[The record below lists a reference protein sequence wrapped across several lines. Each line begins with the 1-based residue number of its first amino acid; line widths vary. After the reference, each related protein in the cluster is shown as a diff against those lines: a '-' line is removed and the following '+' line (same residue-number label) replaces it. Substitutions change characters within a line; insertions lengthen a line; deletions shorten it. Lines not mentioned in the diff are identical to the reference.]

1 MSDQVLQASL
11 AYFTAPLAST
21 LSGAWFLRE
30 RLSPLQVL
38 SMAVAA
44 VGVVVLTAAVGHMPW
59 LALAIALT
67 GSFDGL
73 VRKLTPTDG
82 FISLAV
88 ETTVMTPF
96 VLAYLGYL
104 AVTGTATGNVP
115 GTLGLLMLAGPV
127 TTVPF
132 LCFGR
137 AIHGLRLSTMGILQY
152 FTPSIQ
158 LLAVFLFRE
167 PFPAAELVSFAC
179 IGTAVVI
186 YTADSLY
193 WAVRQARLE
202 SHRTA
207 DDRSVTIV
215 GAAVALPPRGLRQR
229 QGGSATA
236 TPTST
241 VQLPPQPRQCNCH
254 PNLSRSRQRDQWIT
268 SPPAR
273 VNIARSRATSW
284 EFSGHANQRAEPSH
298 IAAVKP
304 PLKNRPSPSAGC
316 FRSKS
321 QSSGLVQMAACSSST
336 VRIMIVFE
344 VPSRMSLNSIGLSAS
359 KTAPFPTGRR

>member
-1 MSDQVLQASL
+1 MSERHPRGIQSCLLHGVAAYTLWGLIPLYFKLVHHVASVEVMAHRVLWSFVMVALLASFLGRWSELGNNLRNRRVLLLLSISATIMAGNWLTFIYAVMSDQVLQASL
-11 AYFTAPLAST
+11 AYFTAPLVST
-21 LSGAWFLRE
+21 LSGALFLRE

-44 VGVVVLTAAVGHMPW
+44 VGVAVLTAAVGHMPW

-67 GSFDGL
+67 GSFYGL

-104 AVTGTATGNVP
+104 AVTGTATGNAP

-158 LLAVFLFRE
+158 FLLAVFLFRE

-179 IGTAVVI
+179 IWTAVVI
-186 YTADSLY
+186 YTADSY
-193 WAVRQARLE
+193 WAVRQARPK
-202 SHRTA
+202 A
-207 DDRSVTIV
+207 I
-215 GAAVALPPRGLRQR
+215 
-229 QGGSATA
+229 
-236 TPTST
+236 
-241 VQLPPQPRQCNCH
+241 
-254 PNLSRSRQRDQWIT
+254 
-268 SPPAR
+268 
-273 VNIARSRATSW
+273 
-284 EFSGHANQRAEPSH
+284 EP
-298 IAAVKP
+298 
-304 PLKNRPSPSAGC
+304 L
-316 FRSKS
+316 
-321 QSSGLVQMAACSSST
+321 
-336 VRIMIVFE
+336 MID
-344 VPSRMSLNSIGLSAS
+344 P
-359 KTAPFPTGRR
+359 